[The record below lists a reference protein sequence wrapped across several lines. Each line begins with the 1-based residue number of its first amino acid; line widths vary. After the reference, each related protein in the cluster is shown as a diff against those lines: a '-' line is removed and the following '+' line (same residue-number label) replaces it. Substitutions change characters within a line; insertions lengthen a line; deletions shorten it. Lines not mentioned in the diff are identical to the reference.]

1 MLIASIIIA
10 WIAFVVVASMR
21 AMRSAVDPPL
31 VQCFDCNRDGC
42 AGCPYLEHAAPDADA
57 GLQDYREE
65 RLAA

>member
-10 WIAFVVVASMR
+10 WIAFVVVMSLR

-31 VQCFDCNRDGC
+31 VQCFDCDRESC
-42 AGCPYLEHAAPDADA
+42 SGCPYLEQSVLEED
-57 GLQDYREE
+57 LSYQEYQEE

>member
-10 WIAFVVVASMR
+10 WIAFVVVMSLR

-31 VQCFDCNRDGC
+31 VQCFDCDRDSC
-42 AGCPYLEHAAPDADA
+42 AGCVYLEQSAEEPETVI
-57 GLQDYREE
+57 QDYREE